1 MVTYRYSISEEAS
14 IQGEVVSIL
23 NVTSASAADG
33 GRYTCR
39 ATNPL
44 GAVEH
49 SARLNIYGRIFHFI
63 I

>member
-1 MVTYRYSISEEAS
+1 MYRYSISEEAS

-49 SARLNIYGRIFHFI
+49 SARLNIYG
-63 I
+63 